1 MRLFPSSLLA
11 QRLAIGAT
19 VLATAGVGVN
29 LLTKPTSPPE
39 VNTPTVSV
47 PAASDL
53 PASAPASTASEA
65 SVPAASA
72 PTANAPAAPLEVT
85 ALAQKAPGKAIR
97 RFPFVTG
104 ANAPVAARINN
115 QLFIDTFQVLA
126 PARASDGLREVSAQ
140 TWQNQPEIDF
150 KVLRNDGRLFS
161 VAVQAESCGAYCES
175 RTLSYAFDVAS
186 GRHLG
191 SEDIFTAA
199 GKKALDKKLKAAN
212 LTAIQAEISRL
223 KNEQTKA
230 GSSKSDAAQERTAA
244 LDMYKG
250 CAEQRQSSD
259 ADSAVAPGALQIQAK
274 AVVVSVER
282 CSNHALRAL
291 DKVGD
296 FSLRLSPDQLAPWL
310 SDYGRYLLL
319 GDATRFAVPVSPWGQ
334 VLRGKLDGKLPV
346 TLALGTLDPN
356 GSLEGHYFYDRY
368 RKPIALSGRFEE
380 GTLTLTEA
388 DSKETP
394 PPRLVLTADGM
405 ALRGR
410 WEGGASKLDATL
422 EP

>member
-1 MRLFPSSLLA
+1 MGLFSSSPLA

-19 VLATAGVGVN
+19 VLATAGVGVS

-39 VNTPTVSV
+39 FNTPTVSA

-53 PASAPASTASEA
+53 PASAPASTVSQA

-72 PTANAPAAPLEVT
+72 PAANAPAAPLEVT
-85 ALAQKAPGKAIR
+85 ALAQKAPGKATR

-104 ANAPVAARINN
+104 ANAPVATRINN

-126 PARASDGLREVSAQ
+126 PARASDGLSEVSTQ

-150 KVLRNDGRLFS
+150 KVLRNDGRIFS

-199 GKKALDKKLKAAN
+199 GRKALDKKLKAAN
-212 LTAIQAEISRL
+212 LAAIQAEISRL

-230 GSSKSDAAQERTAA
+230 GSSKSEAAQERTEA
-244 LDMYKG
+244 LDMYKA
-250 CAEQRQSSD
+250 CAEQRQSPD
-259 ADSAVAPGALQIQAK
+259 ADSALAPGALQIQAK
-274 AVVVSVER
+274 AVVVSMER

-291 DKVGD
+291 DKVGN

-319 GDATRFAVPVSPWGQ
+319 GDAARFAAPVSPWGQ

-388 DSKETP
+388 ESKETP